1 MPSCESQTSS
11 GLTTTCCTTSNCN
24 QLQIPAVVSRCYI
37 GGTFADANTN
47 SNITIPI
54 VSKECL
60 SPINKFCQ
68 VKIQIFIFPS
78 KSLDFKSCGILLKKK
93 VYKWILC
100 WF

>member
-37 GGTFADANTN
+37 GGTVADANTN
-47 SNITIPI
+47 FNITIPI

-60 SPINKFCQ
+60 SPNNKFCQ
-68 VKIQIFIFPS
+68 VKIQFFLFLSQKEGWYIN
-78 KSLDFKSCGILLKKK
+78 LK
-93 VYKWILC
+93 
-100 WF
+100 